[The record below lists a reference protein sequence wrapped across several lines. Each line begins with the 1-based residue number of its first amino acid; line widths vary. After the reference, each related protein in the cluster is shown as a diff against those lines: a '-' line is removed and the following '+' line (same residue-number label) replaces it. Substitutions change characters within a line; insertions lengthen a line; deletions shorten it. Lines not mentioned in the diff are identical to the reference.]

1 MLPVLD
7 SNNALEQQYL
17 DYLDA
22 LNRAGFDGDI
32 ETQYSSRLAMATDN
46 SIYQKLPQAI
56 VYPKHIDDLVCI
68 GRTVQAF
75 DEVVF
80 SARGGGTGTNGQSL
94 THGIVVD
101 LSRHMNQILEINA
114 DEQWVKVQAGVVKDA
129 LNDALKPFGYFFAPD
144 LSTSNRATIGGMI
157 NTDASGQGSLKYGK
171 TSDHVLGITAVL
183 ANGSYLNTEL
193 TYDEQPEP
201 IQSVLGVTAGV
212 CRQNRQ
218 KIEEKFP
225 PLNRFLTGYDLK
237 RILQHYNQGEHLYI
251 DYVQTKHDAK
261 G

>member
-114 DEQWVKVQAGVVKDA
+114 DEQWVKVQA
-129 LNDALKPFGYFFAPD
+129 
-144 LSTSNRATIGGMI
+144 
-157 NTDASGQGSLKYGK
+157 
-171 TSDHVLGITAVL
+171 
-183 ANGSYLNTEL
+183 
-193 TYDEQPEP
+193 
-201 IQSVLGVTAGV
+201 
-212 CRQNRQ
+212 
-218 KIEEKFP
+218 
-225 PLNRFLTGYDLK
+225 
-237 RILQHYNQGEHLYI
+237 
-251 DYVQTKHDAK
+251 
-261 G
+261 